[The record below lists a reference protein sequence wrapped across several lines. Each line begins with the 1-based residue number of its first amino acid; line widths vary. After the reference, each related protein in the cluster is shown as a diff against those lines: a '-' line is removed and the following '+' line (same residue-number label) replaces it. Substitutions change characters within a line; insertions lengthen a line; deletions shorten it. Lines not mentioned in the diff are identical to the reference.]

1 MAFHSMPI
9 IILLKKARLTHC
21 PLIDHGLGFS
31 FSCQRCCKQT
41 SPVLLLSSQITLVFP
56 QNNDI
61 GCLLHGMIPSGG
73 VLGLRL
79 STGFSESFFMDKM
92 VIFLQRRKT

>member
-1 MAFHSMPI
+1 
-9 IILLKKARLTHC
+9 
-21 PLIDHGLGFS
+21 
-31 FSCQRCCKQT
+31 
-41 SPVLLLSSQITLVFP
+41 VFP

-79 STGFSESFFMDKM
+79 STGFSESVLYGLDGNFFTNEENMT
-92 VIFLQRRKT
+92 FPSA

>member
-1 MAFHSMPI
+1 
-9 IILLKKARLTHC
+9 
-21 PLIDHGLGFS
+21 
-31 FSCQRCCKQT
+31 
-41 SPVLLLSSQITLVFP
+41 VLLLSSQITLVFP

-79 STGFSESFFMDKM
+79 STGFSESVLYGLDGNKGGKRDVSFCMMFDS
-92 VIFLQRRKT
+92 FSAG

>member
-1 MAFHSMPI
+1 
-9 IILLKKARLTHC
+9 
-21 PLIDHGLGFS
+21 
-31 FSCQRCCKQT
+31 
-41 SPVLLLSSQITLVFP
+41 VFP

-79 STGFSESFFMDKM
+79 STGFSESVLYGLDGNFFTKEENLT
-92 VIFLQRRKT
+92 FPSA

>member
-1 MAFHSMPI
+1 
-9 IILLKKARLTHC
+9 
-21 PLIDHGLGFS
+21 
-31 FSCQRCCKQT
+31 
-41 SPVLLLSSQITLVFP
+41 VLLLSSQITLVFP

-79 STGFSESFFMDKM
+79 STGFSESVLYGLDGNFFYKGGKRDVSFCMMFDS
-92 VIFLQRRKT
+92 FSAG